1 MGWALVLLLLSDGA
15 VLRPLGGRAEGGV
28 GWGWA
33 VARTRGGFPR
43 PVCPS
48 LTSTTG
54 PYPGCLVSQPPR
66 LLTIPEPHQGAGGRE
81 IPPCLCVCRA
91 RSGQRGGFRALGQ
104 GTVAHLLSPLG
115 CGPPVSVW
123 GGGCV
128 CPVLRAPAAGQGSP
142 TLRLLGESVG
152 RVTCGFLQP
161 TTEPQRGARGM
172 WPVALLD

>member
-1 MGWALVLLLLSDGA
+1 MEQASTDNFA
-15 VLRPLGGRAEGGV
+15 AGGV
-28 GWGWA
+28 GLGWV
-33 VARTRGGFPR
+33 VARTGGGFPR

-91 RSGQRGGFRALGQ
+91 CTGHVGGSGHWVRAQLH
-104 GTVAHLLSPLG
+104 TFCLHCTAVLLSA
-115 CGPPVSVW
+115 C

-161 TTEPQRGARGM
+161 MTEAQRGARGM